1 MICDVAKYQGEINW
15 SELSPNLD
23 FVVIKA
29 SGKTKDPYF
38 DRNAAEAVA
47 HGVPWHAYHFL
58 YCTTEARAKAEAK
71 LFSDSVGKFSPLVW
85 VLDCEAAWGVADR
98 KAQVIAE
105 VFESELRNLRGKDIR
120 VALYVANQKYK
131 DWSLDYAHYYYVW
144 IPRYRKVDVGLP
156 NGPRPDH
163 ACDLWQYTSKGTL
176 PGISGDVDLDR
187 LIGTKPL
194 SYFTNPTGEKERDT
208 MATVKIGSARIDENG
223 NATGGKA
230 GDQTGKEVSTQNWYK
245 HNKGWRVFRA
255 KNSDVAEKIAWDMQ
269 AACDNPKIGYD
280 QSQRDTLYTVAKL
293 VGFNCAKVQTACETD
308 CSALVRVCCAY
319 AGVMLPNIRTTN
331 EPKALLDSGEFVE
344 LTGAKYT
351 DQADYLRRGDILCTK
366 TQGHTVVVLSSGSK
380 AEVAP
385 VAAQGLSRG
394 DHGSAVTA
402 MQEALLKWDPTCL
415 PKYGADGD
423 FGGETEAAL
432 RAFQAAENL
441 PVTGVYDQ
449 ATRKAL
455 TTEKPTEEPENPNNN
470 GGTDDSELSDEPAK
484 PVASV
489 GQVVIR
495 EIHVRSAPGDNYM
508 SLGVVQPGYRLP
520 YQGEKKP
527 DSNGVDWYLVE
538 YDGQNGWVSSAV
550 AEVVK

>member
-38 DRNAAEAVA
+38 DRNAAEATRL
-47 HGVPWHAYHFL
+47 GVPWHAYHFL
-58 YCTTEARAKAEAK
+58 YCTTEARAKNAAK
-71 LFSDSVGKFSPLVW
+71 LFSDSVGDYKPLFW
-85 VLDCEAAWGVADR
+85 VLDCEAEWGVSKR
-98 KAQVIAE
+98 KARAIAE
-105 VFESELRNLRGKDIR
+105 AFEAELRRLRGDDIL
-120 VALYVANQKYK
+120 VAVYIGHSVYK
-131 DWSLDYAHYYYVW
+131 DYALDYSRYAYVW
-144 IPRYRKVDVGLP
+144 IPRYGSN
-156 NGPRPDH
+156 NGQPQTTPDYP
-163 ACDLWQYTSKGTL
+163 CDLWQYTSKGKL
-176 PGISGDVDLDR
+176 PGIIGNVDLDR
-187 LIGTKPL
+187 LMGTKPL
-194 SYFTNPTGEKERDT
+194 SYFTNPTDEKESDT

-245 HNKGWRVFRA
+245 HSKGWRVFRA
-255 KNSDVAEKIAWDMQ
+255 KNSGVAEKIAFDMQ

-280 QSQRDTLYTVAKL
+280 QSQRDTLYSVAKL
-293 VGFNCAKVQTACETD
+293 VGFNCAKVAASCETD

-331 EPKALLDSGEFVE
+331 EPKALLDSGDFVE

-351 DQADYLRRGDILCTK
+351 DSPDYLKRGDILCTK

-385 VAAQGLSRG
+385 VVAQGLSSG
-394 DHGSAVTA
+394 DHGTAVTA
-402 MQEALLKWDPTCL
+402 MQKALLAWDAKCL

-441 PVTGVYDQ
+441 PVTGVYDE

-455 TTEKPTEEPENPNNN
+455 TAEKPTEEPENPNN

-520 YQGEKKP
+520 YQGETKP
-527 DSNGVDWYLVE
+527 DSNGVEWYLVE

-550 AEVVK
+550 SEVVE